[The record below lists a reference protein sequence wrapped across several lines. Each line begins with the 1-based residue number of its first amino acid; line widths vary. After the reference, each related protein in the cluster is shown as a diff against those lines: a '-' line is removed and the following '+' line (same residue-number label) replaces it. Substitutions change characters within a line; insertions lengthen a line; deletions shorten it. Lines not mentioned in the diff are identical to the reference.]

1 MPGTA
6 MASVAFE
13 FEQNAAISTWFGI
26 GGGADRLARPRTAA
40 ELVACL
46 EMDQSLRVLGD
57 GANLLVDD
65 AGVGEL
71 VVDFKPP
78 RTPLTPQ
85 TAQASSGLG
94 AVTGELAAVEI
105 DASGRVRVGAGADL
119 QKLVMETARRGLRGL
134 EVLYGIPATIGGAV
148 IMNAGG
154 AFGEIANV
162 IESVDVMD
170 RSGRVAT
177 LERGR
182 IGFGY
187 RRSGLSPGIVVGAV
201 LRLTPDD
208 AVSVRARLK
217 EIAEYKKT
225 TQPLSANS
233 AGCVFKNPTLTADIE
248 GVAAKGARVSAGM
261 LIDRA
266 GCKGLRVGG
275 ASVSERHANF
285 VVTEKGAKAA
295 EVISLMVETKK
306 RVRERFGV
314 ELEPEVVVWGRG
326 SG

>member
-6 MASVAFE
+6 MATVGFE

-46 EMDQSLRVLGD
+46 EMDPSLRVLGD

-71 VVDFKPP
+71 VVDFKP
-78 RTPLTPQ
+78 R
-85 TAQASSGLG
+85 G
-94 AVTGELAAVEI
+94 AVSGELAAVEI
-105 DASGRVRVGAGADL
+105 DDASGRVRVGAGADL

-162 IESVDVMD
+162 IESVEVMD
-170 RSGRVAT
+170 RSGRVKV

-182 IGFGY
+182 IEFGY

-201 LRLTPDD
+201 LKLTPDD

-233 AGCVFKNPTLTADIE
+233 AGCVFKNPTLKADIE

-314 ELEPEVVVWGRG
+314 ELEPEVVVWGREVRAL
-326 SG
+326 